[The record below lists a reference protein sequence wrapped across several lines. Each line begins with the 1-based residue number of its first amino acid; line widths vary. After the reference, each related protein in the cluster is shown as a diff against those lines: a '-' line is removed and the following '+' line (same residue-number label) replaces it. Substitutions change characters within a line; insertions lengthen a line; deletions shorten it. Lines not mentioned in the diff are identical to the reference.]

1 MTQYIPRSNLSVAK
15 IKDIKIAYE
24 TFGNPNA
31 SPLMLIMGLGNQMVY
46 WDEEFCRQLAVRGY
60 WVIRFDNRDCGLS
73 TWLDDAGVPDIS
85 AMKQLIAQRK
95 TAQAPYS
102 LRDMADD
109 AVGLLDV
116 LKIESAHIIGR
127 SMGGMIGQMMAI
139 HHPERIKTLTSMMSS
154 TGDSGLPPPKPDVLS
169 ILLEPEP
176 ADRESFVDH
185 SVRIYKV
192 LSGSGFHL
200 DETLVRQWSHESY
213 NRGINPEGI
222 ARQFA
227 AIISTGSRKE
237 DLKSLTVPTL
247 VIHGDADPLVPVEC
261 GIDTANTIPGAQL
274 LIIKGL
280 GHTMAQGAYP
290 QIIDA
295 IARHTTHSG

>member
-1 MTQYIPRSNLSVAK
+1 LTQHKPRSNPSVAK
-15 IKDIKIAYE
+15 INGIEIAYE
-24 TFGNPNA
+24 TFGNPSA
-31 SPLMLIMGLGNQMVY
+31 SPLLLIMGLGNQMVF

-73 TWLDDAGVPDIS
+73 TWLDAAGIPDIF

-95 TAQAPYS
+95 TAPAPYS

-109 AVGLLDV
+109 AIGLLNA
-116 LKIESAHIIGR
+116 LNIESAHIVGR
-127 SMGGMIGQMMAI
+127 SMGSMIGQLMAI

-154 TGDSGLPPPKPDVLS
+154 TGDRGLPPPEPDVLS
-169 ILLEPEP
+169 ILLEPQP
-176 ADRESFVDH
+176 TNRESFVDH
-185 SVRIYKV
+185 SVRINKV
-192 LSGSGFHL
+192 LSGSGFQL
-200 DETLVRQWSHESY
+200 DETRVREWSHESY
-213 NRGINPEGI
+213 NRGLNPEGV

-261 GIDTANTIPGAQL
+261 GIDTANTIQGAQL
-274 LIIKGL
+274 IIIKGL
-280 GHTMAQGAYP
+280 GHTLAQAAYP

-295 IARHTTHSG
+295 ISSHTRHSG